1 MVDCVVF
8 CSAGYDTLG
17 LTSWSYVN
25 FCSTAWTFVLQP
37 HLCVCKT
44 LTLKLNSNSEILHSH
59 GASKDVCKSNQS
71 LFVQEF
77 VLTYFYI
84 PLNNC
89 TKSQQHVQC
98 GMYSAVALFLPLR
111 ELKSRINI
119 CSQSCNNIYD
129 TLNKCSAP
137 QRGIINSLKT
147 NCLKTTSKQTQRYMG
162 MHL

>member
-1 MVDCVVF
+1 M
-8 CSAGYDTLG
+8 
-17 LTSWSYVN
+17 
-25 FCSTAWTFVLQP
+25 
-37 HLCVCKT
+37 
-44 LTLKLNSNSEILHSH
+44 
-59 GASKDVCKSNQS
+59 CKSNQS

-77 VLTYFYI
+77 VLTYIYF

-89 TKSQQHVQC
+89 TISQQHVQC
-98 GMYSAVALFLPLR
+98 GMCSALALFLPLR

-147 NCLKTTSKQTQRYMG
+147 SCLKTNFKANTAMHGNAFVVDLFKYFLNLKIYGGFEAHKLSECYGPGIWNIKQKDNKIDQNNTPYMFR
-162 MHL
+162 

>member
-1 MVDCVVF
+1 M
-8 CSAGYDTLG
+8 
-17 LTSWSYVN
+17 
-25 FCSTAWTFVLQP
+25 
-37 HLCVCKT
+37 
-44 LTLKLNSNSEILHSH
+44 
-59 GASKDVCKSNQS
+59 
-71 LFVQEF
+71 QEF

-147 NCLKTTSKQTQRYMG
+147 NCLKTNFKANTTVHGNAFVVDLFKFFFEFENLWRFEAPKLSACYGPGIWNIKQKDNEIDQNNTPYM
-162 MHL
+162 LR